1 MLKSPFSAR
10 KTKDFRILLF
20 YPNLH
25 MSALMPQSIG
35 IFTAILKAQ
44 GYTLDLFDCTYYEDI
59 DEINLGRNTTEEK
72 LDNKQVRK
80 HDDSEWER
88 KGAKKKIGIK
98 EDFLKKIKLYL
109 VGCLR
114 LTLLKFV
121 YPQK

>member
-10 KTKDFRILLF
+10 KPKDFRILLF

-88 KGAKKKIGIK
+88 KG
-98 EDFLKKIKLYL
+98 
-109 VGCLR
+109 C
-114 LTLLKFV
+114 
-121 YPQK
+121 